1 MYHDPG
7 HPDLIL
13 ADFEARLL
21 AGQEGKDDPA
31 EAHMNW
37 FKRVASLWTAV
48 SVTVAGVALWLSD
61 AHWAAV
67 VLALVTLTAVAARVA
82 PLRRERRPAPPSPD
96 MS

>member
-1 MYHDPG
+1 MYHEPG

-13 ADFEARLL
+13 ADFEASLL
-21 AGQEGKDDPA
+21 AGREGKDDPA

-37 FKRVASLWTAV
+37 FKRVVSLWTAV
-48 SVTVAGVALWLSD
+48 SVTVAGAALWLSD
-61 AHWAAV
+61 ALLAAL

-82 PLRRERRPAPPSPD
+82 LLRRDRRAAPPSPD